1 MANIRTEV
9 AIIGGGPGG
18 YVAALRLGQLGKK
31 TLLIEKN
38 KLGGTCLNV
47 GCIPSKALIS
57 MAGFV
62 GKIKTAE
69 RYGIMVSGLE
79 VDFKKMQQW
88 KQSVVDKLVGGI
100 AYLCKGQKV
109 EVLNGEAR
117 FRSPR
122 QLEVRKKDGAVDL
135 IEADNVIIATGSEP
149 AELRDFPRDGELI
162 IDSTDALELQEIPKS
177 LAIIGGGYIGLELG
191 QMYAALGAK
200 VTVVEMLDQLLP
212 GFDPELV
219 RVIGQSLRRLGASFH
234 VKARA
239 KGVEKRPGG
248 IALVVDSGGKETK
261 IEADKLLVTV
271 GRRPVTRNLGLGEIG
286 LATDRQGF
294 VRVDDKLRT
303 GIDSVYAIGD
313 VVGNPM
319 LAHKAFKE
327 GEVAAEVIAGKA
339 SVLEYRAMPAVV
351 FTHPELATVG
361 LSEAEAREQG
371 RQVITGRFPFA
382 ASGRALGTGEAEG
395 FVKVVADAGSH
406 QVLGVQIVGPEASTL
421 ISEAAL
427 AIEMGAAVEDI
438 GLTIHPHPTLGEAL
452 MEAARAAIG
461 EAIHVL
467 SR

>member
-62 GKIKTAE
+62 GKIRTAE
-69 RYGIMVSGLE
+69 RYGITVSGLE

-248 IALVVDSGGKETK
+248 IALIVDSGGKETK

-271 GRRPVTRNLGLGEIG
+271 GRRPVTRDLGLEQIG
-286 LATDRQGF
+286 LEADRQGF
-294 VRVDDKLRT
+294 IRVDDKLRT
-303 GIDSVYAIGD
+303 RIDGVYAIGD

-371 RQVITGRFPFA
+371 RQVIIGRFPFA

-395 FVKVVADAGSH
+395 FVKVVADTASH
-406 QVLGVQIVGPEASTL
+406 QVLGIQIVGPEASTL

-461 EAIHVL
+461 EAIHVS

>member
-62 GKIKTAE
+62 GKIRTAE
-69 RYGIMVSGLE
+69 RYGITVSGLE

-248 IALVVDSGGKETK
+248 IALIVDSGGKETK

-271 GRRPVTRNLGLGEIG
+271 GRRPVTRDLGLEQIG
-286 LATDRQGF
+286 LEADRQGF
-294 VRVDDKLRT
+294 IRVDDKLRT
-303 GIDSVYAIGD
+303 RIDGVYAIGD

-371 RQVITGRFPFA
+371 RQVMIGRFPFA

-395 FVKVVADAGSH
+395 FVKVVADTASH

>member
-248 IALVVDSGGKETK
+248 IALIVDSGGKEAK

-271 GRRPVTRNLGLGEIG
+271 GRRPVTRNLGLEQIG
-286 LATDRQGF
+286 LEADRQGF
-294 VRVDDKLRT
+294 IRVDDKLRT
-303 GIDSVYAIGD
+303 RIDGVYAIGD

-371 RQVITGRFPFA
+371 RQVIIGRFPFA

-395 FVKVVADAGSH
+395 FVKVVADTASH